1 MKLKLITTA
10 VLFSSAISVSAEEYQ
25 VLSDITWSNVDTE
38 WSDFGLEDDSYDTV
52 ELSGTYYF
60 DKKESLGPYNEFEY
74 INKVSKIDAAYV
86 NRDSGE
92 NHLTQVKGELFVENF
107 LIGAGYAED
116 KFDNDTTLFSLGY
129 LFNDDLLVRVDAID
143 SDFSDTYYYIS
154 AAYNH
159 QINETDYLGF
169 TLATDDNTDYV
180 TLSSKYFT
188 HLGDDQY
195 FTANVSFTD
204 TDFGS
209 TWALG
214 SSYYFSKATSVSAT
228 LGDDDLY
235 EVGAQHFFN
244 ENVALYASFASQ
256 DDLVETETYTIGL
269 RAQF

>member
-25 VLSDITWSNVDTE
+25 VISDITWSNVDTAG
-38 WSDFGLEDDSYDTV
+38 SSYDV
-52 ELSGTYYF
+52 LGLDGTYYF

-74 INKVSKIDAAYV
+74 INKVSNVGAAYT
-86 NRDSGE
+86 NWETGE
-92 NHLTQVKGELFVENF
+92 YYTAEVSGELFVENF

-116 KFDNDTTLFSLGY
+116 KFDNDATLFSLGY
-129 LFNDDLLVRVDAID
+129 LFSDDLLVRVDAM
-143 SDFSDTYYYIS
+143 DTDGADTVYNIS

-188 HLGDDQY
+188 HLGDDKY

-256 DDLVETETYTIGL
+256 DELVETETYTIGL